1 LKRQVL
7 AECAAPGA
15 SVAKVAMSHGLNANL
30 VHKWR
35 RQAQASDRA
44 VAAAFIPVAVAAPTV
59 MSEPAQFVDLEL
71 QRGAISVRV
80 RWPMAGASSCAAWL
94 REILR

>member
-1 LKRQVL
+1 
-7 AECAAPGA
+7 
-15 SVAKVAMSHGLNANL
+15 VAKVSMSHGLNAHL

-35 RQAQASDRA
+35 RQAQSGVEPVSAF
-44 VAAAFIPVAVAAPTV
+44 VPITLAAPPVA
-59 MSEPAQFVDLEL
+59 SEAAQFVDLEL
-71 QRGAISVRV
+71 QRGAVSVRVRVRV